1 MCDKVKDLNRFLFQW
16 TVGELSMSAKA
27 ESSGYKGE
35 ALNVLKEAGCE
46 VGDVIRVTTGE
57 KSYESFLNPSARNIG
72 GKPVNQTGEGKVYE
86 GILIPRSETG
96 DGKHIV
102 VKLKSGYNIGVR
114 VNPDMKIE
122 KVGKGVKPSFAAPA
136 LPEQNPDL
144 PRVVIMST
152 GGTIASRVDYR
163 TGAVRS
169 ALSASDLYGVVPEL
183 GDIARVDTQI
193 LFSLYSENIT
203 PKHWTEIAEAT
214 AEHISRGVSG
224 VIIAHGT
231 DTMAYTA
238 AALSFALQNLPVP
251 IILVGAQRSSDR
263 PSSDAATNLIGAVQ
277 AASKAPFA
285 EVVIAMHETFS
296 DTAIIINRGTKVR
309 KCHTSRRDTFKPVNA
324 TPIARIKDQ
333 EIIMLTDVYKKRDP
347 AKKLVVKPNFSDKA
361 ALVKFH
367 PGLDPE
373 VINWYVDR
381 GYKGILLEGS
391 GLGHVS
397 KYCFDPIKNAVKQGV
412 VVALASQC
420 IWGRVN
426 MHVYDTGRDLL
437 TRGVIP
443 LEDMFPETALVKLM
457 WVLGQTEDAEEAKK
471 LLKANLAGEFSPRT
485 LPQEIGGEGDEA
497 QIGN

>member
-1 MCDKVKDLNRFLFQW
+1 MNQK
-16 TVGELSMSAKA
+16 
-27 ESSGYKGE
+27 ESSGYKGK
-35 ALNVLKEAGCE
+35 ALSALKKAGCE
-46 VGDVIRVTTGE
+46 VGDIIRVT
-57 KSYESFLNPSARNIG
+57 SD
-72 GKPVNQTGEGKVYE
+72 GKIYE
-86 GILIPRSETG
+86 GILIPRSEYG
-96 DGKHIV
+96 DGKHII

-114 VNPDMKIE
+114 IVPNMKIE
-122 KVGKGVKPSFAAPA
+122 KVGKGSKPSFAAPA
-136 LPEQNPDL
+136 LPQQKPEL
-144 PRVVIMST
+144 PKVVIMST

-193 LFSLYSENIT
+193 LFSLFSENIT
-203 PKHWTEIAEAT
+203 PKHWTEIAQAV

-251 IILVGAQRSSDR
+251 VILVGAQRSSDR

-277 AASKAPFA
+277 AAAKAPFA
-285 EVVIAMHETFS
+285 EVVIAMHETLS
-296 DTAIIINRGTKVR
+296 DTAIAINRGTKVR

-333 EIIMLTDVYKKRDP
+333 EIIMLTDDYKKRDS
-347 AKKLVVKPNFSDKA
+347 AKRLVLKPKFSDKV

-367 PGLDPE
+367 PGLNPE
-373 VINWYVDR
+373 IISWYVER

-397 KYCFDPIKNAVKQGV
+397 KYCFDAIQNAVKHGV

-437 TRGVIP
+437 TLGVIP

-457 WVLGQTEDAEEAKK
+457 WVLGQTQDSEEAKK
-471 LLKANLAGEFSPRT
+471 LLKLNIAGEFSPRT
-485 LPQEIGGEGDEA
+485 LPEEIGVEGGEA
-497 QIGN
+497 AVGN